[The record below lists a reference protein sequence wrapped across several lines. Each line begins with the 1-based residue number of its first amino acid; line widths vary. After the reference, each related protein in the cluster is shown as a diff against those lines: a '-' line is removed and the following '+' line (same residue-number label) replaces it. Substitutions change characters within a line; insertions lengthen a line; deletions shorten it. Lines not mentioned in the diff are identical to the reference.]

1 MVNYSVGD
9 FLVRIKNAVMAGR
22 REIVVPETKL
32 IKAVAEVLKK
42 EGYLESVTS
51 KEDGKLT
58 VSLAYHKKE
67 PVLINLKLVSKP
79 GLRVYMA
86 VDELSKIRGI
96 SKFVLSTPIG
106 VMSTKEALKSGVGGE
121 VLVEVW

>member
-9 FLVRIKNAVMAGR
+9 FLVRIKNAAMAGR
-22 REIVVPETKL
+22 REIVVSETKL

-42 EGYLESVTS
+42 EGYLDAVTS
-51 KEDGKLT
+51 KDGKLT

-79 GLRVYMA
+79 GLRVYMT
-86 VDELSKIRGI
+86 VDELSKIRGA
-96 SKFVLSTPIG
+96 SKLVLSTPKG

-121 VLVEVW
+121 ILVEVW

>member
-22 REIVVPETKL
+22 REIVVSETKL
-32 IKAVAEVLKK
+32 IKAVGQVLKK
-42 EGYLESVTS
+42 EGYLDSATS
-51 KEDGKLT
+51 KDGKLT

-67 PVLINLKLVSKP
+67 SVLINLKLVSKP
-79 GLRVYMA
+79 GLRVYMT
-86 VDELSKIRGI
+86 VDELSKMRGI
-96 SKFVLSTPIG
+96 SRLVLSTPKG
-106 VMSTKEALKSGVGGE
+106 VMSAKEALKNGVGGE